1 MCVRPA
7 GVLQGAWVVTDQ
19 LNPPQS
25 ACIIHAKHRACFL
38 SPPPVLGPRMVWK
51 RGLEQNLRSHYL
63 PPPTLPPSVHSASQA
78 PLWVSLGHIPAILRP
93 LPPSVFTVP
102 VCACLPC
109 RLSPL
114 LLGLSHSRSLGRYLS
129 LRLALCVNLV
139 GSSSLIFY
147 SSPRLSLHLF
157 ADGGFLSLWV

>member
-78 PLWVSLGHIPAILRP
+78 PLGS
-93 LPPSVFTVP
+93 S
-102 VCACLPC
+102 
-109 RLSPL
+109 
-114 LLGLSHSRSLGRYLS
+114 LGLSGSYSCHSASTPTLCLHCPCLCLPSLPPE
-129 LRLALCVNLV
+129 
-139 GSSSLIFY
+139 
-147 SSPRLSLHLF
+147 SSPSRAQPLLVSWSVPVSPPCPVCESGGLFLTYLLFFSPSLSSPLC
-157 ADGGFLSLWV
+157 